1 MTVQES
7 IESAFAD
14 VPYPGDD
21 RIADHKDCPEC
32 DDVREHFRGATWRG
46 HNVAELQQYQS
57 VLPLFTPEALQY
69 FLPAFMLVSLGAW
82 READDIPFSVMY
94 ICLPSDPNEEAGL
107 RQHGRERFEIFTH
120 RQREAIADFLR
131 EWAGSDSPF
140 VEAHANAIR
149 RAIERLLG
157 HEPAA

>member
-1 MTVQES
+1 MTVSES

-21 RIADHKDCPEC
+21 RIADHQNCPEC

-69 FLPAFMLVSLGAW
+69 FFPAFMLVSLGAW
-82 READDIPFSVMY
+82 CEADDIPSSILYM
-94 ICLPSDPNEEAGL
+94 CLPSDPSEEPGL
-107 RQHGRERFEIFTH
+107 QQHQRERFEIFT
-120 RQREAIADFLR
+120 RTQRKAIADYLR
-131 EWAGSDSPF
+131 EWANSDAPF
-140 VEAHANAIR
+140 VDAHTKDIQI
-149 RAIERLLG
+149 AIERLISS
-157 HEPAA
+157 ED